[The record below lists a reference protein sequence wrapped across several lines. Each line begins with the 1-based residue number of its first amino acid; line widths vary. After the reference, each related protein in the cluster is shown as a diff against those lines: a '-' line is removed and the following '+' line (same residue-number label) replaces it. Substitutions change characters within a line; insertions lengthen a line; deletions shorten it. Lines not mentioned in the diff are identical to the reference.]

1 MAKLNEIRCIDERLP
16 DGKQQYLVT
25 GGGKI
30 VCLRCTAN
38 STRTKLQCG
47 RPAIK
52 TSRTQKCLAHE
63 GRPLAQETP
72 QRISKSSAV
81 HSQATKDAKLEG
93 HTAGSVK
100 WNGPRTAEG
109 KQRIAQAQLK
119 HGFYSKAGLAA
130 KHADA
135 IKLRQLEDIAIL
147 IGMIQGPRTRGC
159 KPQGYRPITSM
170 KAVKELMAL
179 ELLLKQ
185 SSSRFIQRQVPS
197 GMPFAGLACS
207 TKTL

>member
-1 MAKLNEIRCIDERLP
+1 MIAKLNQIRYRDGCLP

-119 HGFYSKAGLAA
+119 HGFYSKAGLEA

-135 IKLRQLEDIAIL
+135 IKLRQLEDIAVL
-147 IGMIQGPRTRGC
+147 IGMIKGPRTRGC

-179 ELLLKQ
+179 E
-185 SSSRFIQRQVPS
+185 
-197 GMPFAGLACS
+197 
-207 TKTL
+207 